1 MNLVMKVIRSSH
13 IEARKPIT
21 VLDCAVRSGYI
32 KTKHGSLPDID
43 TDFASDRRQDVKEY
57 LERRYGKTR
66 VFSAGTFTTEKIRSV
81 IKDVCRVHKVSVA
94 TTNYITAIIED
105 SADWTELMRT
115 AAKEKKVYDFI
126 QKYPEVFEEIL
137 PIMNQPRSAGIHA
150 SALII
155 TPDTIKNENVECFDV
170 LPIRKMDNLLVSE
183 ISGADIDEIGLLKN
197 DVLGIAELSRIAEMI
212 NACNKEYGANISI
225 ETIINGDLNEPKIYD
240 AIRKGLTQG
249 IFQLSGD
256 GITRFIKQMKPDN
269 INDLIASVALF
280 RPGPLET
287 GSAQG
292 YIDCK
297 NGLIEPEYLW
307 GTYEILK
314 NTYGYCIY
322 QEQISK
328 VAQKIGNLSLGDGVN
343 LVKALS
349 KKKVEKVRKFKDRYY
364 EGAEKNGCPKDV
376 ADRIWEI
383 VEAGAKYAF
392 NLSHA
397 TAYGLTAFIGAWLKV
412 HYPIAFYTVLLKWVD
427 KEKLPTLM
435 NEMRELGQ
443 AEIVQPNINI
453 SSSDFVTDYSTNTI
467 YWSLSRIKQ
476 LGAKAVQ
483 YIVRDRNVF
492 GEYASLEQ
500 FIKRIFKYKLKTYKD
515 WEDPDSADEN
525 ERCPVNARSVKHLIL
540 SGAFDE
546 CEHIGSVMERYGLM
560 QKAAGMLGFEVS
572 EKDVPNGL
580 ADKHW
585 FWSQQQINIA
595 GIGSIDY
602 QRIYSSSEKPSSFRN
617 YTYYD
622 FRQLANEYLT
632 SAKTVAIC
640 ATIVEI
646 SEKSY
651 VDKQDGSKKVFG
663 KVVLQQNTDIAQVVL
678 WSDSW
683 KDHKECFV
691 DKRGSIVIAVAT
703 VKYSEYDEKN
713 VLQINKGAFVI
724 NV

>member
-1 MNLVMKVIRSSH
+1 MKVVSVNH
-13 IEARKPIT
+13 IESRKPIQ
-21 VLDCAVRSGYI
+21 VLDCAVKQGYI

-81 IKDVCRVHKVSVA
+81 IKDVCRVHKISVA
-94 TTNYITAIIED
+94 TTNYITAIIDD
-105 SADWTELMRT
+105 SADWTEFMKI
-115 AAKEKKVYDFI
+115 AAKEKKVYDFV

-155 TPDTIKNENVECFDV
+155 TPDTIKGEKVECFDV
-170 LPIRKMDNLLVSE
+170 LPVRKMDDLLVSE

-197 DVLGIAELSRIAEMI
+197 DVLGIAELSRISEMI
-212 NACNKEYGANISI
+212 NACNKEYNAGISI
-225 ETIINGDLNEPKIYD
+225 ETIINGDLNEPQIYE

-249 IFQLSGD
+249 VFQLSGD
-256 GITRFIKQMKPDN
+256 GITRFIKQMRPDS

-297 NGLIEPEYLW
+297 NGMVEPEYLW
-307 GTYEILK
+307 GTQEILK
-314 NTYGYCIY
+314 DTYGYCIY

-364 EGAEKNGCPKDV
+364 AGAEKNGCPKEV
-376 ADRIWEI
+376 ADRIWEV

-443 AEIVQPNINI
+443 AKIVQPNINI
-453 SSSDFVTDYSTNTI
+453 SSSDFVTDYQTNTI
-467 YWSLSRIKQ
+467 YWSLSRIRQ

-483 YIVRDRNVF
+483 YIVRDRNAF
-492 GEYASLEQ
+492 GEYESMEQ
-500 FIKRIFKYKLKTYKD
+500 FIHRIFKYKLKVYKYWD
-515 WEDPDSADEN
+515 DPDNDAEH
-525 ERCPVNARSVKHLIL
+525 EKCPVNARSVKHLIL
-540 SGAFDE
+540 AGAFDE
-546 CEHIGSVMERYGLM
+546 VEHIGSVMERYGLM
-560 QKAAGMLGFEVS
+560 QKAASLLGFEVT
-572 EKDVPNGL
+572 EKDIPDDL
-580 ADKHW
+580 KDKHY

-602 QRIYSSSEKPSSFRN
+602 YRIYSGIEKPGSVSNYSF
-617 YTYYD
+617 YD
-622 FRQLANEYLT
+622 FRQLANEFLT
-632 SAKTVAIC
+632 SQKTVVIC
-640 ATIVEI
+640 ASIAEV

-651 VDKQDGSKKVFG
+651 TDKQDGSKKKFG
-663 KVVLQQNTDIAQVVL
+663 KIILQQNTDLAQVVL

-683 KDHKECFV
+683 TEHKCFFEGKKDK
-691 DKRGSIVIAVAT
+691 IVVAVAM

-713 VLQINKGAFVI
+713 MLQINKGAFVT